1 MKTWYAVRINTN
13 AWDDGSYTIFASYGN
28 ATASVMLTV
37 GIENATIP
45 VEGPQSQ
52 PDDES
57 TDSELP
63 TTDIPEPE
71 IPIPEKP
78 IIVEPMPPVTPTQDI
93 TLNVESDMSF
103 GRNMNTITGT
113 VIGIIPGLDV
123 VALESVDGAGNIWMS
138 FDVPLDEDMY
148 AVRINTNAW
157 DDGYYTIFASYGNAT
172 ISVPLIVG
180 IENATISIES
190 QIPPDADQ
198 EPDQGRPED
207 VEVPTQTEDTQEPE
221 PIQPDD
227 NADQLRE
234 YPEPSSGTVTVVGFD
249 VFVGYSIDGGEMLA
263 IYGYDDTQSIV
274 VALDNAH
281 GGTMTL
287 ELPHDTATYI
297 AGPELDYDVLVD
309 GSLLLQT
316 TYRP

>member
-1 MKTWYAVRINTN
+1 M
-13 AWDDGSYTIFASYGN
+13 
-28 ATASVMLTV
+28 
-37 GIENATIP
+37 
-45 VEGPQSQ
+45 
-52 PDDES
+52 
-57 TDSELP
+57 
-63 TTDIPEPE
+63 
-71 IPIPEKP
+71 
-78 IIVEPMPPVTPTQDI
+78 
-93 TLNVESDMSF
+93 
-103 GRNMNTITGT
+103 
-113 VIGIIPGLDV
+113 
-123 VALESVDGAGNIWMS
+123 
-138 FDVPLDEDMY
+138 
-148 AVRINTNAW
+148 
-157 DDGYYTIFASYGNAT
+157 
-172 ISVPLIVG
+172 PLIVG

-198 EPDQGRPED
+198 EPDQGRPDED
-207 VEVPTQTEDTQEPE
+207 VEVPTQTEDDQEPE

-249 VFVGYSIDGGEMLA
+249 VFVGYSIDGGEILA

-309 GSLLLQT
+309 GSPLTDYISSIEGGVATLTIQFGLGIEDIEIGG
-316 TYRP
+316 RVPLA